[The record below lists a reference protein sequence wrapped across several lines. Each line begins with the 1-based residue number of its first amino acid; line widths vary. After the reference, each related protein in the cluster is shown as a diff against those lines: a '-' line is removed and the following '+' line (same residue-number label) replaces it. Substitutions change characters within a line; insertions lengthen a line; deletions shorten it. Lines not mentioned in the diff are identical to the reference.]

1 MDHKHSFYWFAGIL
15 IVSLLLVNTQ
25 FFKGNTSFL
34 GVSYSDAYTI
44 NSDRAATVIKTYV
57 APGKTI
63 SAGDTLITLYSPE
76 LELDIEKL
84 RKELML
90 MESEIDEKSELLE
103 SELALFDSEKQQREQ
118 EFSADINLL
127 TQRLTLQKK
136 LSGNE
141 TSSSDES
148 NQSNELQLQIES
160 LKQQLSLELQA
171 IGIRVNDITQ
181 EHLFDVSQIR
191 ARQELARQELDW
203 KERMVDNLT
212 RVAQANGVVERVYVK
227 PQEQVDSFTPLLSLN
242 PRHPTS
248 IVGYLVGQKDRNKQ
262 LGDTVLVRSSEQS
275 SLTSTGVITGFGSV
289 VALPTI
295 LQNSSSITTFGL
307 EIFVEIPED
316 NPLPVGEKVIIE

>member
-1 MDHKHSFYWFAGIL
+1 MNRKYSFYWFAGIL
-15 IVSLLLVNTQ
+15 LISLLLVNTQ

-44 NSDRAATVIKTYV
+44 NSDRAATIIKTYV
-57 APGKTI
+57 SPGKTV
-63 SAGDTLITLYSPE
+63 SAGDTLITLYSPA

-84 RKELML
+84 RKELIL
-90 MESEIDEKSELLE
+90 MESEIEEKNELLE
-103 SELALFDSEKQQREQ
+103 SELALFDSEKQQSTQ
-118 EFSADINLL
+118 SFSAEINQL
-127 TQRLTLQKK
+127 TQRLALQKQ
-136 LSGNE
+136 LVGSE
-141 TSSSDES
+141 SDASDS
-148 NQSNELQLQIES
+148 NQNNELELQIES

-171 IGIRVNDITQ
+171 IDIRVNDVTQ

-191 ARQELARQELDW
+191 ARQELARQELQW

-275 SLTSTGVITGFGSV
+275 SLTSSGVITGFGSV

-307 EIFVEIPED
+307 EIFIEIPED

>member
-1 MDHKHSFYWFAGIL
+1 MNRKYSFYWFAGIL
-15 IVSLLLVNTQ
+15 LISLLLVNTQ

-44 NSDRAATVIKTYV
+44 NSDRAATIIKTYV
-57 APGKTI
+57 SPGKTV
-63 SAGDTLITLYSPE
+63 SAGDTLITLYSPA

-84 RKELML
+84 RKELIL
-90 MESEIDEKSELLE
+90 MESEIEEKNELLE
-103 SELALFDSEKQQREQ
+103 SELALFDSEKQQSTQ
-118 EFSADINLL
+118 SFSAEINQL
-127 TQRLTLQKK
+127 TQRLALQKQ
-136 LSGNE
+136 LVGSE
-141 TSSSDES
+141 SDASDS
-148 NQSNELQLQIES
+148 NQNNELELQIES

-171 IGIRVNDITQ
+171 IDIRVNDVTQ

-191 ARQELARQELDW
+191 ARQELARQELQW

-262 LGDTVLVRSSEQS
+262 LGDTVLVRSSERS
-275 SLTSTGVITGFGSV
+275 SLTSSGVITGFGSV

-307 EIFVEIPED
+307 EIFIEIPED

>member
-1 MDHKHSFYWFAGIL
+1 MNQKYSFYWFAGLLL
-15 IVSLLLVNTQ
+15 ISLLLINTQ

-44 NSDRAATVIKTYV
+44 NSDRAATIIRTYV
-57 APGKTI
+57 SPGETV

-84 RKELML
+84 RKELIL
-90 MESEIDEKSELLE
+90 MQSEIEEKNELLE
-103 SELALFDSEKQQREQ
+103 SELALFDSEKQQSTQSFNAE
-118 EFSADINLL
+118 INQLA
-127 TQRLTLQKK
+127 QRLALQKQ
-136 LSGNE
+136 LVGIESALGD
-141 TSSSDES
+141 SDQ
-148 NQSNELQLQIES
+148 NNELELQIES

-171 IGIRVNDITQ
+171 IEIRVNDVNQ

-191 ARQELARQELDW
+191 ARQELARQELQW

-212 RVAQANGVVERVYVK
+212 RVAQADGVVERVYVK
-227 PQEQVDSFTPLLSLN
+227 PQEQVDSFTPLLTLN

-248 IVGYLVGQKDRNKQ
+248 IVGYLVGQKDRNKE

-275 SLTSTGVITGFGSV
+275 SLISSGVITGFGSV
-289 VALPTI
+289 VALPNI

-307 EIFVEIPED
+307 EIFIEIPED

>member
-1 MDHKHSFYWFAGIL
+1 MNQKYSFYWFTGLLL
-15 IVSLLLVNTQ
+15 ISLLLINTQ

-44 NSDRAATVIKTYV
+44 NSDRAATIIRTYV
-57 APGKTI
+57 SPGETV

-84 RKELML
+84 RKELIL
-90 MESEIDEKSELLE
+90 MQSEIEEKNELLE
-103 SELALFDSEKQQREQ
+103 SELALFDSEKQQSTQSFNAE
-118 EFSADINLL
+118 INQLA
-127 TQRLTLQKK
+127 QRLALQKQ
-136 LSGNE
+136 LVGIESALGD
-141 TSSSDES
+141 SDQ
-148 NQSNELQLQIES
+148 NNELELQIES

-171 IGIRVNDITQ
+171 IEIRVNDVNQ

-191 ARQELARQELDW
+191 ARQELARQELQW

-212 RVAQANGVVERVYVK
+212 RVAQADGVVERVYVK
-227 PQEQVDSFTPLLSLN
+227 PQEQVDSFTPLLTLN

-248 IVGYLVGQKDRNKQ
+248 IVGYLVGQKDRNKE

-275 SLTSTGVITGFGSV
+275 SLISSGVITGFGSV
-289 VALPTI
+289 VALPNI

-307 EIFVEIPED
+307 EIFIEIPED

>member
-1 MDHKHSFYWFAGIL
+1 
-15 IVSLLLVNTQ
+15 
-25 FFKGNTSFL
+25 
-34 GVSYSDAYTI
+34 
-44 NSDRAATVIKTYV
+44 
-57 APGKTI
+57 
-63 SAGDTLITLYSPE
+63 
-76 LELDIEKL
+76 LDIEKL

-127 TQRLTLQKK
+127 TQRLALQKK